1 MDKVQHSM
9 SMAARKSGLTPHV
22 IRVWERRYG
31 AVTPSRSK
39 TNRRLYSEGE
49 IERLTLLR
57 QAVAAG
63 YRIGNI
69 ATLDAESL
77 RSLLVSAPGGRADSD
92 SRAGRVAGGESQD
105 FEARC
110 MEAVKR
116 MDASYLEDT
125 LTRALIVFGHQGLV
139 RRVIA
144 PFAQTLG
151 ELWAQGTITAAH
163 EHFATAF
170 LKDFLGNSSRS
181 FVLGDGTPSLVV
193 ATPTGQLHEL
203 GAVMVASAARNQGWR
218 VVYLGASLP
227 AAEIAGA
234 AAQSRARAVALSLVY
249 PTDDPHLAK
258 ELADLRRFL
267 PPEISVL
274 AGGRAASA
282 YREALNII
290 GAIQIVDLD
299 TFCAQLESLRKAPR
313 SPA

>member
-1 MDKVQHSM
+1 
-9 SMAARKSGLTPHV
+9 
-22 IRVWERRYG
+22 
-31 AVTPSRSK
+31 
-39 TNRRLYSEGE
+39 
-49 IERLTLLR
+49 
-57 QAVAAG
+57 
-63 YRIGNI
+63 
-69 ATLDAESL
+69 
-77 RSLLVSAPGGRADSD
+77 
-92 SRAGRVAGGESQD
+92 
-105 FEARC
+105 